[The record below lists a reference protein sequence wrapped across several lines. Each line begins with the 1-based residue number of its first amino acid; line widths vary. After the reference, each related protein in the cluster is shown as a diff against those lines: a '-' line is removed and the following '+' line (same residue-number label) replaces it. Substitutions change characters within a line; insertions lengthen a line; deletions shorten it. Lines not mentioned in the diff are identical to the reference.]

1 MKTLEQMNNEINRA
15 KNLFNELKENQGNFG
30 QEELMSLIYDLTVE
44 IIKTDNRLLSMDK
57 KWVNYGTFAST
68 AHANKYHFGE
78 ELAQIIEEVLTGRI
92 THDEDHE
99 FRVEDYEEA
108 ISERIFEK
116 LY

>member
-1 MKTLEQMNNEINRA
+1 MKTIEEMQNEINRS
-15 KNLFNELKENQGNFG
+15 KNLFNELKKNKGNFG
-30 QEELMSLIYDLTVE
+30 YEELRSRTDDLAAE
-44 IIKTDNRLLSMDK
+44 IIKTDNRLLSIGK
-57 KWVNYGTFAST
+57 KWVNYGIFAST

-99 FRVEDYEEA
+99 FEVKDYEEQ

>member
-1 MKTLEQMNNEINRA
+1 
-15 KNLFNELKENQGNFG
+15 
-30 QEELMSLIYDLTVE
+30 
-44 IIKTDNRLLSMDK
+44 MDK

-68 AHANKYHFGE
+68 GFANKYHFGE

-99 FRVEDYEEA
+99 FKVEDYEEQ

-116 LY
+116 IY

>member
-1 MKTLEQMNNEINRA
+1 MKTLEQMRNEIYRA

-30 QEELMSLIYDLTVE
+30 YEELRSLTDDLAAE
-44 IIKTDNRLLSMDK
+44 IIKADNRLLSMDK
-57 KWVNYGTFAST
+57 KWVNYGTFASI

-99 FRVEDYEEA
+99 FRVEDYEEE
-108 ISERIFEK
+108 ISERLFEK